1 MSRAPNFHSLRATK
15 LFITFKTYSWTPNS
29 KDYLLLHPQTH
40 TDIQTTAWIGN
51 LQQNKMLN
59 EQKKKQKLPFNDLSL
74 TQIDQEKINLHMEHS
89 N

>member
-1 MSRAPNFHSLRATK
+1 MAR
-15 LFITFKTYSWTPNS
+15 
-29 KDYLLLHPQTH
+29 
-40 TDIQTTAWIGN
+40 IGN
-51 LQQNKMLN
+51 LQQNKILN

>member
-1 MSRAPNFHSLRATK
+1 MLRNRVLTLDNHLQDLLLDTK
-15 LFITFKTYSWTPNS
+15 QQRWSP
-29 KDYLLLHPQTH
+29 LHPQTH
-40 TDIQTTAWIGN
+40 TDIRTTAWIGN

-74 TQIDQEKINLHMEHS
+74 TRIDQEKINLHMEHS